1 MCLNLI
7 LKFKEMCI
15 FLSKK
20 IDFNWFDYDLVFEEK
35 RRENMNLVNVI
46 FNIFKSIILYII
58 F

>member
-1 MCLNLI
+1 MCLNFI

-15 FLSKK
+15 ILRKK

-35 RRENMNLVNVI
+35 RRKNMNLVNVI